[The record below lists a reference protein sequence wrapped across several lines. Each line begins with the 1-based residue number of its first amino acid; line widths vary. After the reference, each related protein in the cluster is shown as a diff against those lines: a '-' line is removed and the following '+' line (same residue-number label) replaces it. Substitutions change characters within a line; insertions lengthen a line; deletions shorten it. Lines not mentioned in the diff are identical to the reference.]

1 MVHSSIKTVDKTY
14 ECCKHPYSVVTYTLH
29 FERKSLYHVL
39 YQILPC
45 VVMVMLVVLNFIIP
59 PDSGERISF
68 CITILLSMSV
78 YLLILANSLPETSDD
93 VAMLGVYYMVTIVL
107 VAFSLVGTV
116 VVLRCHFAESK
127 PPKCLVKFAK
137 NILRRQGK
145 KPSGKTVHLE
155 VTDKPVMPPV
165 EGKHALEIKK
175 PSDNSLRDS
184 ALELQA
190 QDIKENKVQNEWKN
204 SWKEIAE
211 ATDRIL
217 LIIFVFTTVAATVT
231 IWVQRP

>member
-127 PPKCLVKFAK
+127 PPKRLVKFAK
-137 NILRRQGK
+137 SILRRKGK
-145 KPSGKTVHLE
+145 KPTGKTVYLE

-184 ALELQA
+184 ALELQV

>member
-1 MVHSSIKTVDKTY
+1 
-14 ECCKHPYSVVTYTLH
+14 
-29 FERKSLYHVL
+29 
-39 YQILPC
+39 
-45 VVMVMLVVLNFIIP
+45 MVMLVFLNFIIP
-59 PDSGERISF
+59 PESGERISF

-78 YLLILANSLPETSDD
+78 YLLMLANSLPETSDD

-137 NILRRQGK
+137 NILRRKGK
-145 KPSGKTVHLE
+145 KSTGKTVYLE
-155 VTDKPVMPPV
+155 VTDNPVIPPV
-165 EGKHALEIKK
+165 EGKHVPEIKK
-175 PSDNSLRDS
+175 PGDNALRDS
-184 ALELQA
+184 ALELQD
-190 QDIKENKVQNEWKN
+190 QDIKEKKVQNEWKN

-217 LIIFVFTTVAATVT
+217 LIIFVFTTVAATLT
-231 IWVQRP
+231 IWIQRP